1 METINKP
8 IFWGLALL
16 FLAHQLSQKG
26 LGISLPFLD
35 QYLDT
40 FLLPPLLLTGL
51 LAEWR
56 DLYQLGERYVFSSLV
71 LVLLTLVLL
80 ITSEVV
86 FPSLSSQFTADP
98 YDGLSIAL
106 GSLFFYLF
114 LNKPLRQGKVS
125 SI

>member
-16 FLAHQLSQKG
+16 FLAHQLSQKV
-26 LGISLPFLD
+26 LGISFPFLD

-40 FLLPPLLLTGL
+40 FLLSPLLLTGL

-56 DLYQLGERYVFSSLV
+56 DLYQLGERYTFPALV
-71 LVLLTLVLL
+71 LVLLTVVLL
-80 ITSEVV
+80 ITSEMV

-106 GSLFFYLF
+106 GSLFFYFF
-114 LNKPLRQGKVS
+114 LNRPLPERKVS
-125 SI
+125 SV